1 MKRLNEKVAVVTG
14 GASGMGL
21 STVIRFLEEGASVMI
36 ADFNATNGTAAVEE
50 AIRQGHDGRVS
61 FIKTDVASE
70 ADIVAMLEEA
80 ASRFGHLD
88 VLFNN
93 AGVGGAIGPLTKT
106 TTVDWDVRRQP
117 IWHH

>member
-21 STVIRFLEEGASVMI
+21 STVIRFLEEGASVVI
-36 ADFNATNGTAAVEE
+36 ADFNETTGTAAVEQANRLGYE
-50 AIRQGHDGRVS
+50 TRVS

-70 ADIVAMLEEA
+70 PDIVAMLDEA
-80 ASRFGHLD
+80 VSRFGRLD

-93 AGVGGAIGPLTKT
+93 AGVGGAIGPLTET
-106 TTVDWDVRRQP
+106 TTEDWDYM
-117 IWHH
+117 